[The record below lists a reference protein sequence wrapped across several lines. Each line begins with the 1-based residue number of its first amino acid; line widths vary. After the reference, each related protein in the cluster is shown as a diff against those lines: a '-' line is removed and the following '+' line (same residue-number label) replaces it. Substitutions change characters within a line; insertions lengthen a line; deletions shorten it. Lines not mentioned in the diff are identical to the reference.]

1 MVYELKEITK
11 ESLTNVLEEIE
22 KRKGGKKKK
31 EPCQAFWV
39 LANCQ
44 MPLLLQQQKVS
55 IFRLSLLIR
64 ILKKLRVLT
73 LYM

>member
-31 EPCQAFWV
+31 S
-39 LANCQ
+39 LAKHYGC
-44 MPLLLQQQKVS
+44 
-55 IFRLSLLIR
+55 LIR
-64 ILKKLRVLT
+64 GLDGVEYQRAMR
-73 LYM
+73 YGSDD